1 MRPHPFFWGR
11 RGSPGRAQPAAR
23 PPESQGQGP
32 GWGTGSGTHQALRS
46 LPGPLSP
53 PIYVSGQGQGP
64 GREADKP
71 NPGLAA
77 AAHWSQPCGTQSS
90 RIIPVPGAGQIE
102 WANRRLRGGHQARDQ
117 GVRRDWGLGGWGGCR
132 LAGPQ
137 DRGPLHPSLLV
148 VVVLGGMCP
157 PLSPVPVEQGSG
169 GTEARDSGWP
179 GTAGPPPVRRCAPPQ
194 PLRFQGD
201 YFAPTLPFF
210 SRGSG
215 LPTNTLWPVLS
226 QQVSRPLCRL
236 SQASQTLDPRGLWCQ
251 EVTWGPWGGLR
262 ASQVETW
269 VGGALTFQNKI

>member
-1 MRPHPFFWGR
+1 MGRPLAWRSPVRPHPFFWGG

-71 NPGLAA
+71 SPGLAA

-117 GVRRDWGLGGWGGCR
+117 GVRRDWGLGGVGWLQACR
-132 LAGPQ
+132 
-137 DRGPLHPSLLV
+137 
-148 VVVLGGMCP
+148 
-157 PLSPVPVEQGSG
+157 SPGSG
-169 GTEARDSGWP
+169 SSAPIPP
-179 GTAGPPPVRRCAPPQ
+179 GG
-194 PLRFQGD
+194 
-201 YFAPTLPFF
+201 
-210 SRGSG
+210 
-215 LPTNTLWPVLS
+215 
-226 QQVSRPLCRL
+226 
-236 SQASQTLDPRGLWCQ
+236 
-251 EVTWGPWGGLR
+251 
-262 ASQVETW
+262 
-269 VGGALTFQNKI
+269 GGAGRDVSPTVPCARGAGEWRD

>member
-117 GVRRDWGLGGWGGCR
+117 GSDGTGDWGGGVVAGLQVPRIGVLCTHPSWWWWCWEGCVPHCPLCPWSR
-132 LAGPQ
+132 GVEGLKQETAAGQ
-137 DRGPLHPSLLV
+137 GPLGLL
-148 VVVLGGMCP
+148 P
-157 PLSPVPVEQGSG
+157 SG
-169 GTEARDSGWP
+169 GVLPHSPLDSREI
-179 GTAGPPPVRRCAPPQ
+179 TLPPPCLSSPEAAVFPPTRCGLFCPNRSADLSAGSLRPPK
-194 PLRFQGD
+194 PLTQG
-201 YFAPTLPFF
+201 A
-210 SRGSG
+210 
-215 LPTNTLWPVLS
+215 
-226 QQVSRPLCRL
+226 C
-236 SQASQTLDPRGLWCQ
+236 
-251 EVTWGPWGGLR
+251 
-262 ASQVETW
+262 
-269 VGGALTFQNKI
+269 GARK